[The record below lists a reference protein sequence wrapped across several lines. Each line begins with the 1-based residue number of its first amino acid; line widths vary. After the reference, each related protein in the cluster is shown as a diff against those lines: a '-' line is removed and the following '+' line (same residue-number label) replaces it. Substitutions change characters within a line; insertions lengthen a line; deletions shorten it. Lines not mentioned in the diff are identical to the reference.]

1 VLPIGKAVVGNRLQK
16 RRGQER
22 IAKDVL
28 QFAVHDPQ
36 AVPTPKLAVMAYEL
50 DELDELASNQ
60 DSVGDG
66 LPAVVFTK
74 DHFLTSPDFDY
85 ERFLD
90 DDLSVERIED
100 IASHLW
106 LVGRPYPPRPLNLQ
120 RVLKRDI
127 VATTD
132 ASLHLVWT
140 SQAMYV
146 KALPRY
152 LVSKT
157 FYEQRLCLPHPFRP
171 ALGLLFTYM
180 ALVPSEL
187 DFALAHELHLLP
199 EGYKWIEWKELSHR
213 ILDEYPKDIIYS
225 HVPRRYIYGEL
236 RLSRLDKIY
245 RYRRGDLLRGYS
257 PLMGNM
263 RYVDYF
269 AENLTIIA
277 AATVYIAVVLT
288 AMQVG
293 LGTDLLAHDYSFQMA
308 CYGFAVFAIISPIIA
323 VGAVVVVFMFMFF
336 ANWWGTAVSH
346 RKRLRAI
353 GLTSLSK
360 PKPQSRR
367 ADEVPELMA

>member
-1 VLPIGKAVVGNRLQK
+1 VLPVGKAVVGGVGNRSQK
-16 RRGQER
+16 RRDQAR
-22 IAKDVL
+22 SVKDVL
-28 QFAVHDPQ
+28 QFSVHDPQ
-36 AVPTPKLAVMAYEL
+36 PVSALELAVMAYEL
-50 DELDELASNQ
+50 DELASNL
-60 DSVGDG
+60 DSIGDG
-66 LPAVVFTK
+66 LPAVVFTQ
-74 DHFLTSPDFDY
+74 DHFLISPDFDY
-85 ERFLD
+85 EKFLD
-90 DDLSVERIED
+90 DDLSVNRVEE

-140 SQAMYV
+140 SQTMYV

-152 LVSKT
+152 LVANA
-157 FYEQRLCLPHPFRP
+157 FYEQRLCLPHPNRP

-199 EGYKWIEWKELSHR
+199 KEYKWDEWKELSRR
-213 ILDEYPKDIIYS
+213 ILDDYPKDMIYN

-236 RLSRLDKIY
+236 QLSRLDKIY
-245 RYRRGDLLRGYS
+245 RYYRGNLLRGYS
-257 PLMGNM
+257 PLMGNT
-263 RYVDYF
+263 RYVDFF

-277 AATVYIAVVLT
+277 ATTVYIAVVLT

-293 LGTDLLAHDYSFQMA
+293 LGTELLVKDYSFQMA

-323 VGAVVVVFMFMFF
+323 VGALVVLFMFMFF
-336 ANWWGTAVSH
+336 ANWWGTVVSH
-346 RKRLRAI
+346 RKRLRSI
-353 GLTSLSK
+353 GITSLSRS
-360 PKPQSRR
+360 QSRR
-367 ADEVPELMA
+367 ADDDLELIA

>member
-1 VLPIGKAVVGNRLQK
+1 MPPAGKAEIGNGSQK
-16 RRGQER
+16 RRDQGR
-22 IAKDVL
+22 SVKDAL
-28 QFAVHDPQ
+28 QFAVHHPQ
-36 AVPTPKLAVMAYEL
+36 VISATKLAVMAYEL
-50 DELDELASNQ
+50 DELTSNL
-60 DSVGDG
+60 DSVVGHD
-66 LPAVVFTK
+66 LPAVAFTN
-74 DHFLTSPDFDY
+74 DHFLISPDLDY

-90 DDLSVERIED
+90 ADLSVKRIDD

-106 LVGRPYPPRPLNLQ
+106 IVGRPYPPRPLNLQ

-152 LVSKT
+152 LVSKD
-157 FYEQRLCLPHPFRP
+157 FYDQRLCLPHPFRP

-199 EGYKWIEWKELSHR
+199 AGYKWDDWKELTRR
-213 ILDEYPKDIIYS
+213 ILNEYPKDIIYS
-225 HVPRRYIYGEL
+225 HMPRRYIYGEL

-245 RYRRGDLLRGYS
+245 RYRRGDLVRGYS
-257 PLMGNM
+257 PLMGNT
-263 RYVDYF
+263 RYIDYF

-277 AATVYIAVVLT
+277 TATVYIAVVLT

-293 LGTDLLAHDYSFQMA
+293 LATDLLMTNNSFQMA
-308 CYGFAVFAIISPIIA
+308 CYGFAVFAIISPMIA
-323 VGAVVVVFMFMFF
+323 VGAVVVIFMFMFF
-336 ANWWGTAVSH
+336 ANWWATDVSH

-360 PKPQSRR
+360 PQSHG
-367 ADEVPELMA
+367 ADDVTELMA